1 MQMSKSEIHS
11 RFNNMQGSGED
22 RIRVLAQL
30 NACPEK
36 YIKQLLQEAE
46 SEPQNYHP
54 DENPHCKVEVELD
67 PNAKGDIPE
76 HVLDLIFDR
85 LDTLDKEIKER
96 QDEYNELVAYLGGK

>member
-1 MQMSKSEIHS
+1 MKPCRCQET
-11 RFNNMQGSGED
+11 RFIQD
-22 RIRVLAQL
+22 LRTCR
-30 NACPEK
+30 
-36 YIKQLLQEAE
+36 EAE